1 MTASALLSLI
11 VLALAAIV
19 LLAGLSVA
27 AIAAHAARTVV
38 RPRRDWRPD
47 DWRLPDP
54 APESVT
60 FAGASEHQLHGWY
73 VAPPPRGPVVLVCH
87 GFGTNRREG
96 QDVLPWLTAQG
107 WGVLLFDF
115 QAHGESEGRY
125 ATVGARERDDA
136 LAAVSF
142 IRARAGPAAVV
153 LGLGFSMGASVLILA
168 AAECDAIAGLVLDS
182 PFATLRRAIAR
193 SFRLFFRLPPRLFT
207 RPTIWFA
214 EKITGA
220 RVGEIEPIR
229 AIGSL
234 APRPLLIIQGTEDRI
249 VDPEDSLLLFQAAS
263 EPKALWRL
271 DGVDHVAAR
280 ATEPDEYRRR
290 VIALFERALDR
301 RSGAM
306 DRELLVA
313 DHLGVR

>member
-1 MTASALLSLI
+1 MSGSTLI
-11 VLALAAIV
+11 PLVVLA
-19 LLAGLSVA
+19 
-27 AIAAHAARTVV
+27 
-38 RPRRDWRPD
+38 
-47 DWRLPDP
+47 
-54 APESVT
+54 
-60 FAGASEHQLHGWY
+60 
-73 VAPPPRGPVVLVCH
+73 
-87 GFGTNRREG
+87 
-96 QDVLPWLTAQG
+96 
-107 WGVLLFDF
+107 GVLLFDF

-125 ATVGARERDDA
+125 TTVGARERDDV
-136 LAAVSF
+136 LAAVRYL
-142 IRARAGPAAVV
+142 RAREGRDTAL

-214 EKITGA
+214 ERFTGA

-234 APRPLLIIQGTEDRI
+234 SPRPLLIVQGTADRI
-249 VDPEDSLLLFQAAS
+249 VDPDDSLLLYEAAS

-271 DGVDHVAAR
+271 EDVDHVGAR
-280 ATEPDEYRRR
+280 AAQPDEYRRR
-290 VIALFERALDR
+290 VIALFERALDGR
-301 RSGAM
+301 PRPM
-306 DRELLVA
+306 DGELLVA